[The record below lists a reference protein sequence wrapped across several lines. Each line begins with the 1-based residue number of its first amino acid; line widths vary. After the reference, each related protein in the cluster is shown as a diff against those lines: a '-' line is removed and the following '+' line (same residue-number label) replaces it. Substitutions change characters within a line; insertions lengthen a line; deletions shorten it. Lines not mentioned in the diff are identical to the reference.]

1 MLIPNLCANAKVTK
15 THNSPR
21 IGDKIYSHSCNIKD
35 NKKGAD
41 VEWDFSELNLVRKT
55 LNLSHISVNSSADSV
70 LRVHDGK
77 RQYLCITDDTLKV
90 YGEEDIIYKVIYDAP
105 IAKIV
110 YPMAYGDSVEGYY
123 YGRGRCYDRFA
134 MRTIGKYKTTVE
146 ACGRVTLPSGELIDN
161 VNKFSTVKT
170 FTNIYYQVD
179 SIAVPKVDYTDTQ
192 IEMMLDQ
199 DSTTTIV
206 KELAWYAKGYRY
218 PLFESIEACEK
229 LNQSNKETRSYYF
242 PIDGQLTMPID
253 EVNMDIRNAVT
264 TPYSPQDKVNDETS
278 GMERFKYDFNVDKSL
293 QQANIKAQSDVS
305 IDIEVILASVGGIVY
320 KTIKKSNVTEI
331 DITLDYSMLQRGQ
344 YAVYINVGTDV
355 YTEKFEK

>member
-1 MLIPNLCANAKVTK
+1 
-15 THNSPR
+15 
-21 IGDKIYSHSCNIKD
+21 
-35 NKKGAD
+35 
-41 VEWDFSELNLVRKT
+41 
-55 LNLSHISVNSSADSV
+55 
-70 LRVHDGK
+70 
-77 RQYLCITDDTLKV
+77 
-90 YGEEDIIYKVIYDAP
+90 
-105 IAKIV
+105 
-110 YPMAYGDSVEGYY
+110 
-123 YGRGRCYDRFA
+123 